1 MRFVSAPLVLCR
13 REAAAKAMNTSGF
26 KYSVRLPG
34 AADVVNLDW
43 LASKFLATLDALT
56 KIDSN
61 I

>member
-1 MRFVSAPLVLCR
+1 
-13 REAAAKAMNTSGF
+13 MNTSGF